1 MNLGNLGVALCLA
14 AAMTGIAYAGDHRRE
29 SQNDR
34 HHGSTMQA
42 LTVAAKAGEPGH
54 GWKYFS
60 DSRGKRCVVVS
71 PAGDYY
77 YSHGEGL
84 EVVFRAGP
92 AA

>member
-42 LTVAAKAGEPGH
+42 LTVAAKAGEPADDAAKADETKPDAAAPADDAAKVDETKPGAD
-54 GWKYFS
+54 K
-60 DSRGKRCVVVS
+60 
-71 PAGDYY
+71 PAG
-77 YSHGEGL
+77 E
-84 EVVFRAGP
+84 
-92 AA
+92 